1 MPGDTKQTVA
11 RVGIAHDGL
20 LAAVAQHG
28 DRDGGVGAAARTRDR
43 RVGPPVPRPQRPGGV
58 AGLAAAQDADQTG
71 QSERLLQGRRGEMLG
86 RAAGP
91 VSTGQE
97 DRVGVMV
104 EVAV

>member
-1 MPGDTKQTVA
+1 
-11 RVGIAHDGL
+11 
-20 LAAVAQHG
+20 
-28 DRDGGVGAAARTRDR
+28 
-43 RVGPPVPRPQRPGGV
+43 V